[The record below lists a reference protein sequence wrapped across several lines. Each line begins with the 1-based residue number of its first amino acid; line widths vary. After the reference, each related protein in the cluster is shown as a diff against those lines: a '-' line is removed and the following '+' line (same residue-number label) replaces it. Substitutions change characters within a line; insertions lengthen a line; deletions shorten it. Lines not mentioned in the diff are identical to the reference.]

1 LPYNS
6 NNKHNRNRHG
16 SRNISREA
24 CVPLLPV
31 SNNMIRSL
39 VPSDFD
45 AILKV
50 INDAAQAYK
59 GIIPDDR
66 WKEPYMSAGEL
77 KEEIEAGVRFFG
89 WVGGGHLLGVTGI
102 QALKDTT
109 LIRHAYVLP
118 GFQSKGIGKRLLE
131 YLVGLAETPEILVG
145 TWADATW
152 AIRFYQKHGFG
163 LVPSREKDRLLRTY
177 WNIPER
183 QIETSVVLR
192 TIPSFQ

>member
-1 LPYNS
+1 MPYSSS
-6 NNKHNRNRHG
+6 NNNHNRRG
-16 SRNISREA
+16 SCDVSREVRA
-24 CVPLLPV
+24 PLLPV
-31 SNNMIRSL
+31 LSKMIRSL
-39 VPSDFD
+39 LPSDFD

-59 GIIPDDR
+59 EVIPNDR
-66 WKEPYMSAGEL
+66 WKEPYMSAEEL
-77 KEEIEAGVRFFG
+77 RKEIEAGVRFFG
-89 WVGGGHLLGVTGI
+89 LLEGGHLLGVAGI

-118 GFQSKGIGKRLLE
+118 GCQGKGTGTRLLE
-131 YLVGLAETPEILVG
+131 YLLGLVETPEILVG

-152 AIRFYQKHGFG
+152 AIRFYQKHGFRP
-163 LVPSREKDRLLRTY
+163 VSSREKDRLLRTY

-192 TIPSFQ
+192 TIPSLQ